1 MVNIDFYTDYED
13 TNKLEKYNKF
23 LEEYKGK
30 INQIISE
37 ALKLNNISIDKVYL
51 GIGVVTPEE
60 IHRLNNEFRNVDKVT
75 DVLSF
80 PMFTKEELTNTYN
93 TYSKEE
99 ELSIGD
105 IVICLEVIEK
115 QAEEYNTGFS
125 REMLYM
131 ITHGICHLI
140 GFDHIID
147 EEKTQMRE
155 MEEKIL
161 SKIGEMK

>member
-1 MVNIDFYTDYED
+1 MINIDFYTDYEND
-13 TNKLEKYNKF
+13 EKVSKYNKF
-23 LEEYKGK
+23 LEEYEEK
-30 INQIISE
+30 INKIIAE
-37 ALKLNNISIDKVYL
+37 ALKLNNINIENVYL

-60 IHRLNNEFRNVDKVT
+60 IHRLNNEFRNVDKTT

-80 PMFTKEELTNTYN
+80 PMFTEEELRNIDSTYL
-93 TYSKEE
+93 EDE

-115 QAEEYNTGFS
+115 QAEEYNTGFN

-131 ITHGICHLI
+131 ITHGICHLL
-140 GFDHIID
+140 GFDHIVEND
-147 EEKTQMRE
+147 KAKMRE

-161 SKIGEMK
+161 SKIGEI